1 MKKGLLSFALL
12 FSLHSTL
19 MAKADPQLV
28 KDYLDISGTAQ
39 TIESLSAQITM
50 GIEQT
55 SAIYGK
61 RADQKRIAKLQK
73 IFAPQ
78 ASLESVQKVMIK
90 KFDNSTLKKIIN
102 FYHTDSAEEITQ
114 ANLDA
119 LSPDAQTQMLHY
131 IADLRENPPSKA
143 RVKVINDFI
152 DALDMDEVMNDLFF
166 EMFDYLNTQAPKP
179 KRLSLKKRD
188 RFMRLLERSFEQQ
201 MFLNT
206 LFVYRDVSN
215 ADLKKVTEYFR
226 SKVGEKE
233 KRVVRE
239 AMRTMLKE
247 GFKRAL

>member
-1 MKKGLLSFALL
+1 MKKSLLSTVLLLALNANL
-12 FSLHSTL
+12 V
-19 MAKADPQLV
+19 AKADLELV
-28 KDYLDISGTAQ
+28 KSYLDISGTAQ
-39 TIESLSAQITM
+39 TIESLSTQVTM

-78 ASLESVQKVMIK
+78 ASLESVQKVMVK
-90 KFDNSTLKKIIN
+90 KFDNPTLKKIIK
-102 FYHTDSAEEITQ
+102 FYHTNSAEEITQ

-119 LSPDAQTQMLHY
+119 LAPDAQTQMLHY
-131 IADLRENPPSKA
+131 IADLRENPPSKE
-143 RVKVINDFI
+143 RVKVINHFI
-152 DALDMDEVMNDLFF
+152 DALDMDAVMNDLFF
-166 EMFDYLNTQAPKP
+166 EMFDYLNTQAPKSQ
-179 KRLSLKKRD
+179 RLSLKKRD
-188 RFMRLLERSFEQQ
+188 RFMKMLERSFEQQ

-215 ADLKKVTEYFR
+215 ADLKKVTKYFQ

-233 KRVVRE
+233 KHVVRE